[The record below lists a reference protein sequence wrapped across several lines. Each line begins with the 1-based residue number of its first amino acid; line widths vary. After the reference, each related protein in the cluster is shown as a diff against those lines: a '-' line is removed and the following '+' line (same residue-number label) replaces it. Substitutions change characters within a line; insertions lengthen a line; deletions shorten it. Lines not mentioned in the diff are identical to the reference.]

1 MLPII
6 LISQKITSAKKFL
19 REFADEEKIAPYDIF
34 TYSPLKNE
42 ITIHQ
47 IREIKKNV
55 RMKTGFPRLIVL
67 FDFDSASSEAQ
78 NAFLKTL
85 EEKGEE
91 NFFVLV
97 VKNEAKLLPTIRSRS
112 RTQRLTSAKDEK
124 IAEDPLYKL
133 LALIQRG
140 TDLKFLNTQELNSLT
155 RDKAILIFDRV
166 ILIYRDMLKKGDME
180 TAQVLKKV
188 MEIKFLV
195 EQNNVNPQL
204 AVDNLLIFIWK
215 MNSMN

>member
-6 LISQKITSAKKFL
+6 LVSQKMTSAKKFL
-19 REFADEEKIAPYDIF
+19 REFADEEKIASYDMF

-42 ITIHQ
+42 ITINQ

-55 RMKTGFPRLIVL
+55 RLETASPRLIVL
-67 FDFDSASSEAQ
+67 FDFDSASLEAQ

-85 EEKGEE
+85 EEKGEK

-97 VKNEAKLLPTIRSRS
+97 VKNESKLLPTIRSRS
-112 RTQRLTSAKDEK
+112 RTHHLTSPKDEK
-124 IAEDPLYKL
+124 IAEDPTYKL
-133 LALIQRG
+133 LALIQHG
-140 TDLKFLNTQELNSLT
+140 TDLKFLNTQELSSPT

-166 ILIYRDMLKKGDME
+166 ILFYRTMLKKGNMG
-180 TAQVLKKV
+180 TVQILKKA

-204 AVDNLLIFIWK
+204 AVDNLLIFIQK
-215 MNSMN
+215 MNSMK